1 VGDFFDAMAGYNER
15 DNERVKLLAE
25 IVRTST
31 SILWNIQVPEES
43 KTSAEDLWKFP
54 WDKKPVTILDKISEQ
69 ERSVTDKK
77 LEEAVLRHG
86 NRNKQP

>member
-1 VGDFFDAMAGYNER
+1 MGDFFDAMAGYNER